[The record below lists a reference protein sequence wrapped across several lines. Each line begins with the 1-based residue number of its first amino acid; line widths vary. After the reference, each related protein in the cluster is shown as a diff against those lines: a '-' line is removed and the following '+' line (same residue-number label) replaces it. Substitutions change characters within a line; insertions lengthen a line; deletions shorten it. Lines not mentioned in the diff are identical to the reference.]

1 MKLYT
6 KGGDKGSTSLIG
18 GARVSKN
25 DSRVEAYGTVDELS
39 AFVALLSDK
48 LRGEECDYSAE
59 LDSINSMLMSV
70 EALLACDENSAK
82 TMPTISDENISALE
96 QKIDD
101 LQAQLEP
108 LTKFTIPGGDERVS
122 MCHVCRTVCRRAE
135 RRAIAAAEE
144 WEVSANAVIYLN
156 RLSDYF
162 YALGR
167 VLTLRLGVEEIL
179 WRG

>member
-25 DSRVEAYGTVDELS
+25 DSRVEAYGSVDELS

-48 LRGEECDYSAE
+48 LRNNGDYSAE
-59 LDSINSMLMSV
+59 LDGINSMLMSV

-96 QKIDD
+96 QKIDE
-101 LQAQLEP
+101 LQSQLPP
-108 LTKFTIPGGDERVS
+108 LTSFTIPGGDERVS

-167 VLTLRLGVEEIL
+167 ALTIHFGVEEIL
-179 WRG
+179 WRP

>member
-6 KGGDKGSTSLIG
+6 KGGDKGTTSLIG

-48 LRGEECDYSAE
+48 LRGEGEYSAE
-59 LDSINSMLMSV
+59 LDSINSMLMNI
-70 EALLACDENSAK
+70 EALLACDEKSAK
-82 TMPTISDENISALE
+82 TMPSVGDDVILALE

-101 LQAQLEP
+101 LQSQLEP
-108 LTKFTIPGGDERVS
+108 LTKFTIPGGDERIS
-122 MCHVCRTVCRRAE
+122 MCHVCRTICRRAE
-135 RRAIAAAEE
+135 RRAIAATLE
-144 WEVSANAVIYLN
+144 WAISENAVIYLN

-167 VLTLRLGVEEIL
+167 VLTLRLAVEEIL
-179 WRG
+179 WRP